1 MRPLVKT
8 GPENKGAGHSRP
20 PPPRGEDSTYIPP
33 RALLRF
39 GEGVVHGNCQHG
51 LHRNT
56 HDIMRND
63 PRVKASPT
71 HRNVSPSAHP
81 HTVDLPV
88 HGQTEALLE
97 ANDATLIAAL
107 SPPPPPPLAPL
118 LTLTLVSMQRVT
130 PPESRLRRF
139 GAPFHNFH
147 HHRHHRDQQRLSAA
161 ARPAWPPARH
171 E

>member
-107 SPPPPPPLAPL
+107 SPPPPPSPRPATDTHPRLHATRHASRIALAPIRSSL
-118 LTLTLVSMQRVT
+118 SQFSPPSPPSRPTTTLRSRSPRMAPG
-130 PPESRLRRF
+130 PP
-139 GAPFHNFH
+139 
-147 HHRHHRDQQRLSAA
+147 
-161 ARPAWPPARH
+161 
-171 E
+171 